1 MNDREI
7 AKHELLHI
15 MAAALTV
22 PFLDLKYFD
31 AEVELTQTGGRAI
44 VFPSDAGLKRLIEV
58 PAVTMRAMSLGP
70 VGMLKTTEVRAII
83 RSARLCPGDS
93 CISDADKALF
103 QKYGG
108 NLERLAPVDI
118 DVISMSYFLARQ
130 TGLKGAIDAIVEAGS
145 PVTLSLASWLP
156 RSVKEQAVK
165 VRHATFKYLRDEGSN
180 PPDWYERRSRKL
192 YG

>member
-1 MNDREI
+1 
-7 AKHELLHI
+7 

-22 PFLDLKYFD
+22 PYPDLRYFD
-31 AEVELTQTGGRAI
+31 AEVELTPTGGRAVI
-44 VFPSDAGLKRLIEV
+44 FPSTEGLKKLVEV
-58 PAVTMRAMSLGP
+58 PPVTMRAMAIGP

-83 RSARLCPGDS
+83 RSARLCPDDG

-108 NLERLAPVDI
+108 NLERLTPI
-118 DVISMSYFLARQ
+118 DVDVICMAYFLAR
-130 TGLKGAIDAIVEAGS
+130 TDLKSVVDAIVEAGS

-156 RSVKEQAVK
+156 RSVKGQAVK

>member
-44 VFPSDAGLKRLIEV
+44 VFPSDAGLRRLVEV
-58 PAVTMRAMSLGP
+58 PSVTMRAMAIGP
-70 VGMLKTTEVRAII
+70 VGMLKTIEVRSII
-83 RSARLCPGDS
+83 RSARLCPDDG

-108 NLERLAPVDI
+108 NLERLTPI
-118 DVISMSYFLARQ
+118 DVDVICMAYFLAR
-130 TGLKGAIDAIVEAGS
+130 TDLKSVVDAVVGCDG
-145 PVTLSLASWLP
+145 PVTLNLADWLP
-156 RSVKEQAVK
+156 RSVKDQAVK
-165 VRHATFKYLRDEGSN
+165 VRHETYQYLSSTKGDA
-180 PPDWYERRSRKL
+180 PAWYEQRTRRL